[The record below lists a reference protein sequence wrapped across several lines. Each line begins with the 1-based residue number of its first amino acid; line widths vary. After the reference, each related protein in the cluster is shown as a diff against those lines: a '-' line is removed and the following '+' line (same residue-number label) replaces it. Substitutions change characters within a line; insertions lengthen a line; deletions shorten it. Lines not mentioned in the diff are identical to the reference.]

1 MSRKTTPSFLENKP
15 MLYLVG
21 GLLLGLFV
29 VMVGYLLV
37 KQNQNSLNT
46 EEVST
51 IPKIGYQLNQG
62 ATELPLA
69 QEYDQEVLYDANQ
82 DAWDELI
89 EKAPTNVTIHPS
101 DERLLAIVLPKTE
114 TSDQQTLMAYKHR
127 PVVINTMPVDTLPNG
142 ETSEFTVTAQN
153 YQLVIDYSFTPAVTS
168 LDIPQILN
176 AGFDRLLEQTQPSLG
191 EQPQPI
197 KAFSRLLK

>member
-1 MSRKTTPSFLENKP
+1 MSRKTTPSFFENKQ

-29 VMVGYLLV
+29 VMVGYFLV
-37 KQNQNSLNT
+37 QQNRTALNT

-51 IPKIGYQLNQG
+51 IPKLGYQLNQG

-82 DAWDELI
+82 AAWDELI

-101 DERLLAIVLPKTE
+101 DDRLLAMVLPKTE

-127 PVVINTMPVDTLPNG
+127 PVVINTLPVDSLPDG
-142 ETSEFTVTAQN
+142 ATADFTVTAQN
-153 YQLVIDYSFTPAVTS
+153 YQLVIDYSYTPAVTS

-176 AGFDRLLEQTQPSLG
+176 DGFDRLLEQTQPSLG
-191 EQPQPI
+191 EKPMSVE
-197 KAFSRLLK
+197 AFARLLK